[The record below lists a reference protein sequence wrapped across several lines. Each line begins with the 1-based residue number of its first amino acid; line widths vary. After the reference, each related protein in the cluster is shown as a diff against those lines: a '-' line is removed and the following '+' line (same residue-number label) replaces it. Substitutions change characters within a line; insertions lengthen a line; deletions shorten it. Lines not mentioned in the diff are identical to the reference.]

1 MTPDEMKARIT
12 DLAAHRNRWRNRAF
26 RIVDAIREKDPSWAD
41 RILDGWERDG
51 DKDDIR
57 KEAGHG

>member
-1 MTPDEMKARIT
+1 MTPEEMQTRIT

-51 DKDDIR
+51 ERTGLSEGKR
-57 KEAGHG
+57 HG